1 MRQEAQ
7 GDGPG
12 GRPPA
17 GVVPL
22 ATAGRRRG
30 APRPC
35 SCPSAP
41 PGPAA
46 RAHSQPFE
54 INRAKTENATGCTT
68 NQEEPDCARPSA
80 APAARRPAGRSQPPG
95 SAGVQQASSEGQ
107 LALLGPA
114 GDRLGRDM
122 EDVGHLGGTE
132 VARSLDPGAGL
143 ALCHRASLSRVRA
156 FGSRRRSA
164 RIWTGCTSDHDSAD
178 VRRRRLCRSPCRLQN
193 EQGDYRDRPKQ
204 PP

>member
-1 MRQEAQ
+1 VRQEAQ

-114 GDRLGRDM
+114 GHGLGRHVQDG
-122 EDVGHLGGTE
+122 ETRHHDY
-132 VARSLDPGAGL
+132 P
-143 ALCHRASLSRVRA
+143 RA
-156 FGSRRRSA
+156 RRRPAGSPSPARYSA
-164 RIWTGCTSDHDSAD
+164 RRGPRRSRW
-178 VRRRRLCRSPCRLQN
+178 VRRLRRLVRRLAWWAIWLLLLYVLLRAL
-193 EQGDYRDRPKQ
+193 GVDL
-204 PP
+204 PPLPW